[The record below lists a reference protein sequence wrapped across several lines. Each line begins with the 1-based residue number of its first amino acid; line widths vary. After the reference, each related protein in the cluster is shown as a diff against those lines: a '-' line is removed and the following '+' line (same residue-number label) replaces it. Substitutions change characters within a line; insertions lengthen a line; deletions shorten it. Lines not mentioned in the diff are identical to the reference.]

1 MMWETSDIVVSS
13 LLQGSKVIRVR
24 TRIFEVRNQ
33 KVIRMNIR
41 IQRYKA
47 SNFDVVIIVITIYF
61 IHTMTFSHSWKSLQL
76 YTCIYTTQLGVFHL
90 EVHHHLL
97 SAVDKV
103 HQRTIQMQSVF
114 WSNSSFSVD
123 KLLLCLVLSVLY
135 PTCVNTQ
142 SWLSTCNLAAC
153 IILCMVKNAFIE
165 CWNQNLQDTQT
176 PQSYELVCLGELL
189 AYIIGK
195 SLIRVHYNSMQ
206 GTEYYWIRILPV

>member
-1 MMWETSDIVVSS
+1 
-13 LLQGSKVIRVR
+13 
-24 TRIFEVRNQ
+24 
-33 KVIRMNIR
+33 MNIR
-41 IQRYKA
+41 IQRYRA

-165 CWNQNLQDTQT
+165 CWNQNLQDTHKLHSHMNWFALVNCWPTSLENPLLEYITT
-176 PQSYELVCLGELL
+176 PCKALNTIESEYFQSKWLRCNFVLCCISLQRYSLYSIEMFYWLV
-189 AYIIGK
+189 
-195 SLIRVHYNSMQ
+195 H
-206 GTEYYWIRILPV
+206 